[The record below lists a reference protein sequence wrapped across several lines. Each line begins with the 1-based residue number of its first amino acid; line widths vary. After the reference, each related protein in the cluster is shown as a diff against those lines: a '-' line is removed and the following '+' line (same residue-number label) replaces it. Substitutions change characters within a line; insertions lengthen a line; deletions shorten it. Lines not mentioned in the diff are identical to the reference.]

1 MLLAYF
7 NITMKYAR
15 MSNHNY
21 RYSRPREFVI
31 LLPEKLGE
39 MLEEKAIETGYL
51 PDELDVELI
60 LRGLNKE
67 LAPENPV
74 MHYQFHE
81 YV

>member
-1 MLLAYF
+1 MKTGIHYLITGEAGKML
-7 NITMKYAR
+7 K
-15 MSNHNY
+15 
-21 RYSRPREFVI
+21 
-31 LLPEKLGE
+31 EKTV
-39 MLEEKAIETGYL
+39 ETGYL

>member
-1 MLLAYF
+1 ML
-7 NITMKYAR
+7 K
-15 MSNHNY
+15 
-21 RYSRPREFVI
+21 
-31 LLPEKLGE
+31 EKTV
-39 MLEEKAIETGYL
+39 ETGYL

-60 LRGLNKE
+60 LRGSNKE

>member
-1 MLLAYF
+1 MMLLTYF

-21 RYSRPREFVI
+21 RERNSLSYYRRSWG
-31 LLPEKLGE
+31 K
-39 MLEEKAIETGYL
+39 MLEEKAVETGCL

-60 LRGLNKE
+60 LRGLNTE
-67 LAPENPV
+67 LAPEDPV
-74 MHYQFHE
+74 THYQFHE

>member
-1 MLLAYF
+1 ML
-7 NITMKYAR
+7 K
-15 MSNHNY
+15 
-21 RYSRPREFVI
+21 
-31 LLPEKLGE
+31 
-39 MLEEKAIETGYL
+39 EKAVETGYL

-74 MHYQFHE
+74 THYQFHE